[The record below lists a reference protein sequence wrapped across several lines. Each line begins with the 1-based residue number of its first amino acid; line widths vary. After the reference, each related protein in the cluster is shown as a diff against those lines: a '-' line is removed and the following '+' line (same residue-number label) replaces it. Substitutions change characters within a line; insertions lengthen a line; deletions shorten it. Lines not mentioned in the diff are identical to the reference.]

1 MSDPTDAVE
10 DLDEVIDELSNV
22 LYGLKT
28 IRYMIEECTRE
39 DFELQDNRDE
49 LARNLVETRERANFL
64 VEKLPRTVLN
74 TVSALKP
81 LV

>member
-22 LYGLKT
+22 LYGLKS

-64 VEKLPRTVLN
+64 VEKLPKTILN

>member
-64 VEKLPRTVLN
+64 VEKLPKTVLN